1 MFVKMNKTKKSNR
14 NESCMSSPF
23 LVYLFFPVM
32 TNLAAGSGAGESA
45 SLTLEQRDSLE
56 SKLLTT
62 SLKKFLV
69 CRRLSIL
76 NQCIGEENQGQNDKK
91 LKILGKDFKKL
102 TEEKKLLL

>member
-1 MFVKMNKTKKSNR
+1 MFVKMNKTKKSNKWKLY
-14 NESCMSSPF
+14 EFTILSLP
-23 LVYLFFPVM
+23 FFPVM

-76 NQCIGEENQGQNDKK
+76 NQCIGEEN
-91 LKILGKDFKKL
+91 
-102 TEEKKLLL
+102 

>member
-1 MFVKMNKTKKSNR
+1 MLGWINLDSGQLRKIKEMFVKMNKTKKGNR

-76 NQCIGEENQGQNDKK
+76 NQCIGEEN
-91 LKILGKDFKKL
+91 
-102 TEEKKLLL
+102 